1 MTGAFDR
8 SLTAEGSR
16 WRTTRATTAASVP
29 IPSTYAEAV
38 A

>member
-1 MTGAFDR
+1 MTGACGR
-8 SLTAEGSR
+8 SVTAEVSR
-16 WRTTRATTAASVP
+16 WRTARTTTAASVP